1 MIITQSEKGKS
12 IGVENMRKLK
22 AQMGNI
28 FLLPLNIVPKLMLDI
43 IRKSKKVP

>member
-22 AQMGNI
+22 AQMGNV
-28 FLLPLNIVPKLMLDI
+28 FLSTLKHIQWYKNVC
-43 IRKSKKVP
+43 